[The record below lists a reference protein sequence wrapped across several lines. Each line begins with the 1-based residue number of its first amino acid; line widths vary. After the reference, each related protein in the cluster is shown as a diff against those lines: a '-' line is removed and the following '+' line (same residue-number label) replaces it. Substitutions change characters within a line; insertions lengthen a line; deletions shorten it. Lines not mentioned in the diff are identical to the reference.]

1 MCDICFVTHLFS
13 FYNETMKNKNLF
25 YQILISFVLVSV
37 LTNMACLFIRNSVI
51 QQEKLKAEYTVN
63 STINRVEIKLESY
76 IEKVGFLKKTIEAGI
91 DLDDAYFESVASRLY
106 GDDPAVKT
114 IELAPNGIIQNAYP
128 FKENQKAIGM
138 DMLAE
143 HERKEAATLAKDTRK
158 YTLEGPYDLKQGG
171 KGALLYDPIY
181 VNEEFWGFSILVIDW
196 DAFLD
201 EIHLSDLKKAS
212 YDFVIWKKD
221 RSTKEKIVIA
231 QSSKNIDSNTLLIK
245 CKLPNNKWNFE
256 IVPKQG
262 WINTYVIRSLVI
274 ASVLIDFLV
283 TAAIAQFEIRHRK
296 DLEYASQIE
305 WQAKKAQEASAAK
318 SRFLFSMS
326 HDIRTPMNAIMG
338 YTELME
344 KNIGNAEKEK
354 DYLSKIHSSS
364 KFLLDLINS
373 ILEMARIESGKET
386 LNIKACNIF
395 DVLDS
400 LNSVFEKLAHEK
412 GLEYQCTTKIQHPY
426 IYCDPIKLEEILLNI
441 IGNSIKYTDEGMV
454 LIQIEEGESGHFQC
468 MIQDTGIGMSEAY
481 LPHAFEDFSR
491 EKSGT
496 QTSVKG
502 TGLGLAIVKSLVELM
517 NGTIE
522 ISSQVN
528 QGTTTRIKFH
538 FEIAKESELEK
549 NQETNIIDLKGK
561 HILLAEDNDLN
572 AEIAMTL
579 LSDYGLIVDHVSDG
593 IACVKKVKENKYDLI
608 LMDIQMPNMDGYQ
621 ATQKIREFSDIPI
634 VAMTANAFEEDK
646 QKALS
651 IGMNGHIAKPIDMDK
666 VIKTL
671 SNVFVFKCPVC
682 GKYTFQSGPGS
693 YEICPVCG
701 WEDDKAQY
709 KDPNLKGGANKLSLK
724 EYKEQYEKNHE

>member
-1 MCDICFVTHLFS
+1 MIIFVTHLFS
-13 FYNETMKNKNLF
+13 FYNETMKNKNLI
-25 YQILISFVLVSV
+25 YQVLISFVLVSV

-76 IEKVGFLKKTIEAGI
+76 IEKVGFLKKTIEAGN

-114 IELAPNGIIQNAYP
+114 IELAPNGIIQNVYP

-138 DMLAE
+138 NMLAE

-181 VNEEFWGFSILVIDW
+181 VNEKFWGFSILVIDW

-212 YDFVIWKKD
+212 YDFVIWKTD
-221 RSTKEKIVIA
+221 RVTKKKIIIS

-262 WINTYVIRSLVI
+262 WINTYVMISLAV
-274 ASVLIDFLV
+274 ASILIDFLV

-344 KNIGNAEKEK
+344 KNVGNIEKEK

-400 LNSVFEKLAHEK
+400 LNSVFEKQAEQK
-412 GLEYQCTTKIQHPY
+412 GLTYQCNTKIEHPY
-426 IYCDPIKLEEILLNI
+426 VYCDQIKFEEILLNV
-441 IGNSIKYTDEGMV
+441 IGNSVKYTKNGNISIHV
-454 LIQIEEGESGHFQC
+454 EEVETGSFQC
-468 MIQDTGIGMSEAY
+468 IIQDTGIGMSEAY

-496 QTSVKG
+496 QTSIKG
-502 TGLGLAIVKSLVELM
+502 TGLGLSIVKSLVELM
-517 NGTIE
+517 HGTIE

-528 QGTTTRIKFH
+528 QGTTTRMKFH

-579 LSDYGLIVDHVSDG
+579 LFDYGFIVDHVSDG
-593 IACVKKVKENKYDLI
+593 IACVKQVKEKEYDVV

-693 YEICPVCG
+693 YEICPICG
-701 WEDDKAQY
+701 WENDKAQY
-709 KDPNLKGGANKLSLK
+709 KDPTLKGGANRLSLK
-724 EYKEQYEKNHE
+724 EYKKQYEKNHQ

>member
-1 MCDICFVTHLFS
+1 
-13 FYNETMKNKNLF
+13 MKNKILI

-114 IELAPNGIIQNAYP
+114 IELAPNGIIQNVYP

-138 DMLAE
+138 NMLAE

-181 VNEEFWGFSILVIDW
+181 VNEKFWGFSILVIDW

-212 YDFVIWKKD
+212 YDFVIWKTD
-221 RSTKEKIVIA
+221 RVTKKKIIIS

-262 WINTYVIRSLVI
+262 WINTYVMRSLVV
-274 ASVLIDFLV
+274 ASILIDFLV

-344 KNIGNAEKEK
+344 KNIGNAEK

-400 LNSVFEKLAHEK
+400 LNSVFEKQAEQK
-412 GLEYQCTTKIQHPY
+412 GLTYQCNTKIEHPY
-426 IYCDPIKLEEILLNI
+426 VYCDQIKFEEILLNV
-441 IGNSIKYTDEGMV
+441 IGNSVKYTKNGNISIHV
-454 LIQIEEGESGHFQC
+454 EEVETGSFQC
-468 MIQDTGIGMSEAY
+468 IIQDTGIGMSEAY

-496 QTSVKG
+496 QTSIKG
-502 TGLGLAIVKSLVELM
+502 TGLGLSIVKSLVELM
-517 NGTIE
+517 HGTIE

-528 QGTTTRIKFH
+528 QGTTTRMKFH

-579 LSDYGLIVDHVSDG
+579 LFDYGFIVDHVSDG
-593 IACVKKVKENKYDLI
+593 IACVKQVKEKEYDVV

-724 EYKEQYEKNHE
+724 EYKERYEKNH

>member
-1 MCDICFVTHLFS
+1 MIIFVTHLFS
-13 FYNETMKNKNLF
+13 FYNETMKNK
-25 YQILISFVLVSV
+25 YVVYRILISFVLVSV

-114 IELAPNGIIQNAYP
+114 IELAPKGIIQNAYP

-138 DMLAE
+138 NMLAE

-212 YDFVIWKKD
+212 YDFVIWKTD
-221 RSTKEKIVIA
+221 RVTKKKIIIS
-231 QSSKNIDSNTLLIK
+231 QSSKNIDPNTLLIK

-262 WINTYVIRSLVI
+262 WINTYVMISLAV
-274 ASVLIDFLV
+274 ASILIDFLV

-354 DYLSKIHSSS
+354 DYLAKIHSSS

-426 IYCDPIKLEEILLNI
+426 VYCDQIKFEEILLNV
-441 IGNSIKYTDEGMV
+441 IGNSVKYTKNGNISIHV
-454 LIQIEEGESGHFQC
+454 EEVETGSFQYI
-468 MIQDTGIGMSEAY
+468 IQDTGIGMSETY

-496 QTSVKG
+496 QTSIKG
-502 TGLGLAIVKSLVELM
+502 TGLGLSIVKSLVELM
-517 NGTIE
+517 HGTIE

-528 QGTTTRIKFH
+528 QGTTTRMKFH
-538 FEIAKESELEK
+538 FEVASENELEN

-579 LSDYGLIVDHVSDG
+579 LSDYGMIVDHVSDG
-593 IACVKKVKENKYDLI
+593 FACVKKVKENKYDLI

-666 VIKTL
+666 VISTL
-671 SNVFVFKCPVC
+671 SKVLTFKCPVC
-682 GKYTFQSGPGS
+682 GQYTFKSGPGS

-724 EYKEQYEKNHE
+724 EYKERYEKNHE

>member
-1 MCDICFVTHLFS
+1 MV
-13 FYNETMKNKNLF
+13 YNEIMENKYLI
-25 YQILISFVLVSV
+25 YRILIVFVVV
-37 LTNMACLFIRNSVI
+37 TFVTNMAFVALQKNVVS
-51 QQEKLKAEYTVN
+51 QEKLKAQYTVN
-63 STINRVEIKLESY
+63 STISRVEIKLESY

-114 IELAPNGIIQNAYP
+114 IELAPNGIIQNVYP

-138 DMLAE
+138 DMLTE

-158 YTLEGPYDLKQGG
+158 YTLEGSYDLKQGG

-196 DAFLD
+196 DAFLT
-201 EIHLSDLKKAS
+201 EIHLDELEKAS

-221 RSTKEKIVIA
+221 RVTKEKIIISK
-231 QSSKNIDSNTLLIK
+231 SSENIGSNTLLVK
-245 CKLPNNKWNFE
+245 CALPNNNWNFE
-256 IVPKQG
+256 IIPKNG
-262 WINTYVIRSLVI
+262 WINKYEMMSLVV
-274 ASVLIDFLV
+274 ASIMIDFLV
-283 TAAIAQFEIRHRK
+283 TAAIAQLEIRHKK

-305 WQAKKAQEASAAK
+305 KQAQEAKEANEAK

-344 KNIGNAEKEK
+344 KNIGNVEKEK

-364 KFLLDLINS
+364 TFLLDLINS

-386 LNIKACNIF
+386 LNINVCNIY
-395 DVLDS
+395 DIIES
-400 LNSVFEKLAHEK
+400 LNSVFEKIAHEK
-412 GLEYQCTTKIQHPY
+412 GLEYQCTTNIQHPY
-426 IYCDPIKLEEILLNI
+426 IYCDSIKLEEILLNI
-441 IGNSIKYTDEGMV
+441 VGNSVKYTKKGMV
-454 LIQIEEGESGHFQC
+454 LIHAEEGESGQFQC
-468 MIQDTGIGMSEAY
+468 IIQDTGIGMSEEY

-491 EKSGT
+491 EKSGA
-496 QTSVKG
+496 QTKVKG

-528 QGTTTRIKFH
+528 QGTTTRIKFQ
-538 FEIAKESELEK
+538 FEIASENELEN
-549 NQETNIIDLKGK
+549 NQETNIIDFKGK
-561 HILLAEDNDLN
+561 HILLTEDNDLN

-593 IACVKKVKENKYDLI
+593 FACVKKVKENKYDLI

-666 VIKTL
+666 VISTL
-671 SNVFVFKCPVC
+671 SRVLTFKCPVC

-709 KDPNLKGGANKLSLK
+709 KDPTLKGGANKLSLK
-724 EYKEQYEKNHE
+724 EYKERYEKNHQ

>member
-1 MCDICFVTHLFS
+1 MIIFVTHLFS
-13 FYNETMKNKNLF
+13 FYNETMKNKNLI
-25 YQILISFVLVSV
+25 YQVLISFVLVSV

-114 IELAPNGIIQNAYP
+114 IELAPNGIIQNVYP

-138 DMLAE
+138 NMLAE

-181 VNEEFWGFSILVIDW
+181 VNEKFWGFSILVIDW

-212 YDFVIWKKD
+212 YDFVIWKTD
-221 RSTKEKIVIA
+221 RVTKKKIIIS

-262 WINTYVIRSLVI
+262 WINTYVMISLAV
-274 ASVLIDFLV
+274 ASILIDFLV

-344 KNIGNAEKEK
+344 KNVGNIEKEK

-400 LNSVFEKLAHEK
+400 LNSVFEKQAEQK
-412 GLEYQCTTKIQHPY
+412 GLTYQCNTKIEHPY
-426 IYCDPIKLEEILLNI
+426 VYCDQIKFEEILLNV
-441 IGNSIKYTDEGMV
+441 IGNSVKYTKNGNISIHV
-454 LIQIEEGESGHFQC
+454 EEVETGSFQC
-468 MIQDTGIGMSEAY
+468 IIQDTGIGMSEAY

-496 QTSVKG
+496 QTSIKG
-502 TGLGLAIVKSLVELM
+502 TGLGLSIVKSLVELM
-517 NGTIE
+517 HGTIE

-528 QGTTTRIKFH
+528 QGTTTRMKFH

-549 NQETNIIDLKGK
+549 NQETN
-561 HILLAEDNDLN
+561 
-572 AEIAMTL
+572 
-579 LSDYGLIVDHVSDG
+579 Y
-593 IACVKKVKENKYDLI
+593 YR
-608 LMDIQMPNMDGYQ
+608 P
-621 ATQKIREFSDIPI
+621 
-634 VAMTANAFEEDK
+634 
-646 QKALS
+646 
-651 IGMNGHIAKPIDMDK
+651 
-666 VIKTL
+666 
-671 SNVFVFKCPVC
+671 
-682 GKYTFQSGPGS
+682 
-693 YEICPVCG
+693 
-701 WEDDKAQY
+701 
-709 KDPNLKGGANKLSLK
+709 
-724 EYKEQYEKNHE
+724 

>member
-1 MCDICFVTHLFS
+1 MIIFVTHLFS
-13 FYNETMKNKNLF
+13 FYNETMKNKNLI
-25 YQILISFVLVSV
+25 YQVLISFVLVSV

-114 IELAPNGIIQNAYP
+114 IELAPNGIIQNVYP

-138 DMLAE
+138 NMLAE

-181 VNEEFWGFSILVIDW
+181 VNEKFWGFSILVIDW

-212 YDFVIWKKD
+212 YDFVIWKTD
-221 RSTKEKIVIA
+221 RVTKKKIIIS

-262 WINTYVIRSLVI
+262 WINTYVMISLAV
-274 ASVLIDFLV
+274 ASILIDFLV

-344 KNIGNAEKEK
+344 KNVGNIEKEK

-400 LNSVFEKLAHEK
+400 LNSVFEKQAEQK
-412 GLEYQCTTKIQHPY
+412 GLTYQCNTKIEHPY
-426 IYCDPIKLEEILLNI
+426 VYCDQIKFEEILLNV
-441 IGNSIKYTDEGMV
+441 IGNSVKYTKNGNISIHV
-454 LIQIEEGESGHFQC
+454 EEVETGSFQC
-468 MIQDTGIGMSEAY
+468 IIQDTGIGMSEAY

-496 QTSVKG
+496 QTSIKG
-502 TGLGLAIVKSLVELM
+502 TGLGLSIVKSLVELM
-517 NGTIE
+517 HGTIE

-528 QGTTTRIKFH
+528 QGTTTRMKFH

-579 LSDYGLIVDHVSDG
+579 LFDYGFIVDHVSDG
-593 IACVKKVKENKYDLI
+593 IACVKQVKEKEYDVV

-646 QKALS
+646 KKALS

-693 YEICPVCG
+693 YEICPICG
-701 WEDDKAQY
+701 WENDKAQY
-709 KDPNLKGGANKLSLK
+709 KDPTLKGGANRLSLK
-724 EYKEQYEKNHE
+724 EYKKQYEKNHQ

>member
-1 MCDICFVTHLFS
+1 MIIFVTHRFS
-13 FYNETMKNKNLF
+13 FYNETMKNK
-25 YQILISFVLVSV
+25 YVVYRILISFVLVSV
-37 LTNMACLFIRNSVI
+37 LTNMECLFIRNSVI

-114 IELAPNGIIQNAYP
+114 IELAPKGIIQNAYP

-212 YDFVIWKKD
+212 YDFVIWKTD
-221 RSTKEKIVIA
+221 RVTKKKIIIS
-231 QSSKNIDSNTLLIK
+231 QSSKNIDPNTLLIK

-344 KNIGNAEKEK
+344 KNIGNSEKEK

-400 LNSVFEKLAHEK
+400 LNSVFEKLAYEK

-426 IYCDPIKLEEILLNI
+426 IYCDPIKFEEILLNI
-441 IGNSIKYTDEGMV
+441 VGNSVKYTKNGNISIHV
-454 LIQIEEGESGHFQC
+454 EEIESGQFQC
-468 MIQDTGIGMSEAY
+468 MIQDTGIGMSKAY

-579 LSDYGLIVDHVSDG
+579 LSDYGMIVDHVSDG
-593 IACVKKVKENKYDLI
+593 VACVKKVKENKYDLI

-621 ATQKIREFSDIPI
+621 ATQIIREFSDIPI

-646 QKALS
+646 QKVLS

-666 VIKTL
+666 VISTL
-671 SNVFVFKCPVC
+671 SKVLTFKCPVC

-709 KDPNLKGGANKLSLK
+709 KDPTLKGGANKLSLK
-724 EYKEQYEKNHE
+724 EYKEQHEKNHQ

>member
-1 MCDICFVTHLFS
+1 
-13 FYNETMKNKNLF
+13 MKNKILI

-114 IELAPNGIIQNAYP
+114 IDLAPNGIIQNVYP

-138 DMLAE
+138 NMLAE

-181 VNEEFWGFSILVIDW
+181 VNEKFWGFSILVIDW

-212 YDFVIWKKD
+212 YDFVIWKTD
-221 RSTKEKIVIA
+221 RVTKKKIIIS

-262 WINTYVIRSLVI
+262 WINTYVMISLAV
-274 ASVLIDFLV
+274 ASILIDFLV

-344 KNIGNAEKEK
+344 KNVGNIEKEK

-400 LNSVFEKLAHEK
+400 LNSVFEKQAEQK
-412 GLEYQCTTKIQHPY
+412 GLTYQCNTKIEHPY
-426 IYCDPIKLEEILLNI
+426 VYCDQIKFEEILLNV
-441 IGNSIKYTDEGMV
+441 IGNSVKYTKNGNISIHV
-454 LIQIEEGESGHFQC
+454 EEVETGSFQC
-468 MIQDTGIGMSEAY
+468 IIQDTGIGMSEAY
-481 LPHAFEDFSR
+481 LPHAFENFSR

-496 QTSVKG
+496 QTSIKG
-502 TGLGLAIVKSLVELM
+502 TGLGLSIVKSLVELM
-517 NGTIE
+517 HGTIE

-528 QGTTTRIKFH
+528 QGTTTRMKFH

-579 LSDYGLIVDHVSDG
+579 LFDYGFIVDHVSDG
-593 IACVKKVKENKYDLI
+593 IACVKQVKEKEYDVV

-693 YEICPVCG
+693 YEICPICG
-701 WEDDKAQY
+701 WENDKAQY
-709 KDPNLKGGANKLSLK
+709 KDPTLKGGANRLSLK
-724 EYKEQYEKNHE
+724 EYKKQYEKNHQ

>member
-1 MCDICFVTHLFS
+1 MV
-13 FYNETMKNKNLF
+13 YNRSMKNKNIV
-25 YQILISFVLVSV
+25 YRILILFVLVSLV
-37 LTNMACLFIRNSVI
+37 TNVACLFIRNSVI
-51 QQEKLKAEYTVN
+51 TQEKLKAEYTAK
-63 STINRVEIKLESY
+63 STIDRVETKLETY
-76 IEKVGFLKKTIEAGI
+76 IEKVQFLKKTIESGI
-91 DLDDAYFESVASRLY
+91 ELDDAYFQSIASRLY

-114 IELAPNGIIQNAYP
+114 IELAPNGVIQNVYP
-128 FKENQKAIGM
+128 LKENENVIGM
-138 DMLAE
+138 NMLT
-143 HERKEAATLAKDTRK
+143 ERGRKQAATVAKDTKK

-181 VNEEFWGFSILVIDW
+181 VNDEFWGFSILVIDW
-196 DAFLD
+196 DVFLD
-201 EIHLSDLKKAS
+201 EIHLKDLEKAS
-212 YDFVIWKKD
+212 YDFIIWKTDRITKD
-221 RSTKEKIVIA
+221 KIIISKSTNE
-231 QSSKNIDSNTLLIK
+231 IDSNTLLIQ
-245 CKLPNNKWNFE
+245 CKLPNNEWNFE

-262 WINTYVIRSLVI
+262 WINKYLMINLVV
-274 ASVLIDFLV
+274 ASILIDFLV

-344 KNIGNAEKEK
+344 KNVGNIEKEK

-400 LNSVFEKLAHEK
+400 LNSVFEKQAEQK
-412 GLEYQCTTKIQHPY
+412 GLTYQCTTKIEHPY
-426 IYCDPIKLEEILLNI
+426 VYCDQIKFEEILLNVV
-441 IGNSIKYTDEGMV
+441 GNSVKYTKNGNISIHV
-454 LIQIEEGESGHFQC
+454 EEVESGQFQC
-468 MIQDTGIGMSEAY
+468 MIQDTGIGMSKAY

-502 TGLGLAIVKSLVELM
+502 TGLGLSIVKSLVELM
-517 NGTIE
+517 HGTIE

-528 QGTTTRIKFH
+528 QGTTTRMQFH
-538 FEIAKESELEK
+538 FEIASENELENK
-549 NQETNIIDLKGK
+549 QETNIIDLKGK
-561 HILLAEDNDLN
+561 YVLLAEDNDLN

-579 LSDYGLIVDHVSDG
+579 LSDYGFIVDCVSDG
-593 IACVKKVKENKYDLI
+593 VACVKKVKENKYDLI
-608 LMDIQMPNMDGYQ
+608 FMDIQMPNMDGYQ

-724 EYKEQYEKNHE
+724 EYKERYEKNHE

>member
-1 MCDICFVTHLFS
+1 
-13 FYNETMKNKNLF
+13 MKNKYLVCR
-25 YQILISFVLVSV
+25 ILIGFVLISV
-37 LTNMACLFIRNSVI
+37 ITNVVCLFIRNSVI

-305 WQAKKAQEASAAK
+305 WQSKKAQEASAAK

-395 DVLDS
+395 DIIES
-400 LNSVFEKLAHEK
+400 MNSVFEKLAHEK

-441 IGNSIKYTDEGMV
+441 VGNSIKYTDEGMV

-528 QGTTTRIKFH
+528 QGTTTRMKFH

-579 LSDYGLIVDHVSDG
+579 LFDYGLIVDHVSDG
-593 IACVKKVKENKYDLI
+593 IACVKQVKEKEYDVV

-666 VIKTL
+666 VISTL
-671 SNVFVFKCPVC
+671 SRVLTFKCPAC

-701 WEDDKAQY
+701 WENDKVQY
-709 KDPNLKGGANKLSLK
+709 KDPNLKGGANRLSLK
-724 EYKEQYEKNHE
+724 EYKKQYEKNHE

>member
-1 MCDICFVTHLFS
+1 MIIFVTHLFS

-91 DLDDAYFESVASRLY
+91 DVDDAYFESMASRLY

-114 IELAPNGIIQNAYP
+114 IELAPNGIIQNVYP

-138 DMLAE
+138 NMLAE
-143 HERKEAATLAKDTRK
+143 YERKEAATLAKDTRK

-181 VNEEFWGFSILVIDW
+181 VNEKFWGFSILVIDW

-212 YDFVIWKKD
+212 YDFVIWKTD
-221 RSTKEKIVIA
+221 RVTKKKIIIS

-262 WINTYVIRSLVI
+262 WINTYVMISLAV
-274 ASVLIDFLV
+274 ASILIDFLV

-400 LNSVFEKLAHEK
+400 LNSVFEKQAEQK
-412 GLEYQCTTKIQHPY
+412 GLTYQCNTKIEHPY
-426 IYCDPIKLEEILLNI
+426 VYCDQIKFEEILLNV
-441 IGNSIKYTDEGMV
+441 IGNSVKYTKNGNISIHV
-454 LIQIEEGESGHFQC
+454 EEVETGSFQC
-468 MIQDTGIGMSEAY
+468 IIQDTGIGMSEAY

-496 QTSVKG
+496 QTSIKG
-502 TGLGLAIVKSLVELM
+502 TGLGLSIVKSLVELM
-517 NGTIE
+517 HGTIE

-528 QGTTTRIKFH
+528 QGTTTRMKFH

-579 LSDYGLIVDHVSDG
+579 LFDYGFIVDHVSDG
-593 IACVKKVKENKYDLI
+593 IACVKQVKEKEYDVV

-693 YEICPVCG
+693 YEICPICG
-701 WEDDKAQY
+701 WENDKAQY
-709 KDPNLKGGANKLSLK
+709 KDPNLKGGANRLSLK
-724 EYKEQYEKNHE
+724 EYKKQYEKNHE

>member
-1 MCDICFVTHLFS
+1 MV
-13 FYNETMKNKNLF
+13 YNEIMENKYLI
-25 YQILISFVLVSV
+25 YRILIVFVVV
-37 LTNMACLFIRNSVI
+37 TFVTNMAFVALQKNVVS
-51 QQEKLKAEYTVN
+51 QEKLKAQYTVN
-63 STINRVEIKLESY
+63 STISRVEIKLESY

-114 IELAPNGIIQNAYP
+114 IELAPNGIIQNVYP

-138 DMLAE
+138 NMLAE
-143 HERKEAATLAKDTRK
+143 YERKEAATLAKDTRK

-181 VNEEFWGFSILVIDW
+181 VNEKFWGFSILVIDW

-212 YDFVIWKKD
+212 YDFVIWKTD
-221 RSTKEKIVIA
+221 RVTKKKIIIS

-262 WINTYVIRSLVI
+262 WINTYVMISLAV

-400 LNSVFEKLAHEK
+400 LNSVFEKQAEQK
-412 GLEYQCTTKIQHPY
+412 GLTYQCTTKIEHPY
-426 IYCDPIKLEEILLNI
+426 VYCDQIKFEEILLNVV
-441 IGNSIKYTDEGMV
+441 GNSVKYTKNGNISIHV
-454 LIQIEEGESGHFQC
+454 EEVESGQFQC

-517 NGTIE
+517 HGTIE

-593 IACVKKVKENKYDLI
+593 IACVKQVKEKEYDVV

-634 VAMTANAFEEDK
+634 VAMTANAFEENK

-682 GKYTFQSGPGS
+682 GKYTFQTGPGS

-724 EYKEQYEKNHE
+724 EYKERYEKNH

>member
-1 MCDICFVTHLFS
+1 MV
-13 FYNETMKNKNLF
+13 YNEIMENKYLI
-25 YQILISFVLVSV
+25 YRILIVFVVV
-37 LTNMACLFIRNSVI
+37 TFVTNMAFVALQKNVVS
-51 QQEKLKAEYTVN
+51 QEKLKAQYTVN
-63 STINRVEIKLESY
+63 STISRVEIKLESY

-114 IELAPNGIIQNAYP
+114 IELAPNGIIQNVYP

-138 DMLAE
+138 DMLTE

-201 EIHLSDLKKAS
+201 EIHLSNLKKAS

-454 LIQIEEGESGHFQC
+454 LIQIEEGESGQFQC

-528 QGTTTRIKFH
+528 QGTTTRMKFH

-579 LSDYGLIVDHVSDG
+579 LSDYGLIVDHVNDG

-608 LMDIQMPNMDGYQ
+608 LMDIQMPSMDGYQ
-621 ATQKIREFSDIPI
+621 ATQKIRELSDIPI

-651 IGMNGHIAKPIDMDK
+651 IGMNGDIAKPIDMDK
-666 VIKTL
+666 VISTL
-671 SNVFVFKCPVC
+671 SRVLTFKCPVC

>member
-1 MCDICFVTHLFS
+1 MIIFVTHLFS
-13 FYNETMKNKNLF
+13 FYNETMKNKNLI

-454 LIQIEEGESGHFQC
+454 LIQIEEGESGQFQC

-528 QGTTTRIKFH
+528 QGTTTRMKFH

-593 IACVKKVKENKYDLI
+593 IACVKQVKEKEYDVV

-666 VIKTL
+666 VISTL
-671 SNVFVFKCPVC
+671 SKVLTFKCPVC

-724 EYKEQYEKNHE
+724 EYKERYEKNHQ

>member
-1 MCDICFVTHLFS
+1 MIIFVTHLFS
-13 FYNETMKNKNLF
+13 FYNETMKNKNLI

-114 IELAPNGIIQNAYP
+114 IELAPNGIIQNVYP
-128 FKENQKAIGM
+128 FIINQKAIGM
-138 DMLAE
+138 NMLAE
-143 HERKEAATLAKDTRK
+143 YERKEAATLAKDTRK

-181 VNEEFWGFSILVIDW
+181 VNEKFWGFSILVIDW

-212 YDFVIWKKD
+212 YDFVIWKTD
-221 RSTKEKIVIA
+221 RVTKKKIIIS

-262 WINTYVIRSLVI
+262 WINTYVMISLVV
-274 ASVLIDFLV
+274 ASILIDFLV

-344 KNIGNAEKEK
+344 KNVGNIEKEK

-400 LNSVFEKLAHEK
+400 LNSVFEKQAEQK
-412 GLEYQCTTKIQHPY
+412 GLTYQCNRKIEHPY
-426 IYCDPIKLEEILLNI
+426 VYCDQIKFEEILLNVV
-441 IGNSIKYTDEGMV
+441 GNSVKYTKNGNISIHV
-454 LIQIEEGESGHFQC
+454 EEVESGHFQC
-468 MIQDTGIGMSEAY
+468 IIQVTGIGMSGAY

-502 TGLGLAIVKSLVELM
+502 TGLGLSIVKSLVELM
-517 NGTIE
+517 HGTIE

-528 QGTTTRIKFH
+528 QGTTTRMKFH

-579 LSDYGLIVDHVSDG
+579 LFDYGLIVDHVSDG
-593 IACVKKVKENKYDLI
+593 IACVKQVKEK
-608 LMDIQMPNMDGYQ
+608 
-621 ATQKIREFSDIPI
+621 
-634 VAMTANAFEEDK
+634 
-646 QKALS
+646 
-651 IGMNGHIAKPIDMDK
+651 
-666 VIKTL
+666 
-671 SNVFVFKCPVC
+671 
-682 GKYTFQSGPGS
+682 
-693 YEICPVCG
+693 
-701 WEDDKAQY
+701 
-709 KDPNLKGGANKLSLK
+709 
-724 EYKEQYEKNHE
+724 

>member
-1 MCDICFVTHLFS
+1 MIIFVTHLFS
-13 FYNETMKNKNLF
+13 FYNETMKNKNLI
-25 YQILISFVLVSV
+25 YQVLISFVLVSV

-114 IELAPNGIIQNAYP
+114 IELAPNGIIQNVYP

-138 DMLAE
+138 NMLAE

-181 VNEEFWGFSILVIDW
+181 VNEKFWGFSILVIDW

-212 YDFVIWKKD
+212 YDFVIWKTD
-221 RSTKEKIVIA
+221 RVTKKKIIIS

-262 WINTYVIRSLVI
+262 WINTYVMISLAV
-274 ASVLIDFLV
+274 ASILIDFLV

-344 KNIGNAEKEK
+344 KNVGNIEKEK

-400 LNSVFEKLAHEK
+400 LNSVFEKQAEQK
-412 GLEYQCTTKIQHPY
+412 GLTYQCNTKIEHPY
-426 IYCDPIKLEEILLNI
+426 VYCDQIKFEEILLNV
-441 IGNSIKYTDEGMV
+441 IGNSVKYTKNGNISIHV
-454 LIQIEEGESGHFQC
+454 EEVETGSFQC
-468 MIQDTGIGMSEAY
+468 VIQDTGIGMSEAY

-496 QTSVKG
+496 QTSIKG
-502 TGLGLAIVKSLVELM
+502 TGLGLSIVKSLVELM
-517 NGTIE
+517 HGTIE

-528 QGTTTRIKFH
+528 QGTTTRMKFH

-579 LSDYGLIVDHVSDG
+579 LFDYGFIVDHVSDG
-593 IACVKKVKENKYDLI
+593 IACVKQVKEKEYDVV

-693 YEICPVCG
+693 YEICPICG
-701 WEDDKAQY
+701 WENDKAQY
-709 KDPNLKGGANKLSLK
+709 KDPTLKGGANRLSLK
-724 EYKEQYEKNHE
+724 EYKKQYEKNHQ

>member
-1 MCDICFVTHLFS
+1 
-13 FYNETMKNKNLF
+13 MKNKILI

-114 IELAPNGIIQNAYP
+114 IELAPNGIIQNVYP

-138 DMLAE
+138 NTLAE

-181 VNEEFWGFSILVIDW
+181 VNEKFWGFSILVIDW

-212 YDFVIWKKD
+212 YDFVIWKTD
-221 RSTKEKIVIA
+221 RVTKKKIIIS

-262 WINTYVIRSLVI
+262 WINTYVMISLAV
-274 ASVLIDFLV
+274 ASILIDFLV

-344 KNIGNAEKEK
+344 KNVGNIEKEK

-400 LNSVFEKLAHEK
+400 LNSVFEKQAEQK
-412 GLEYQCTTKIQHPY
+412 GLTYQCTTKIEHPY
-426 IYCDPIKLEEILLNI
+426 VYCDQIKFEEILLNVV
-441 IGNSIKYTDEGMV
+441 GNSVKYTKNGNISIHV
-454 LIQIEEGESGHFQC
+454 EEVESGHFQC
-468 MIQDTGIGMSEAY
+468 IIQDTGIGMSEAY

-496 QTSVKG
+496 QTSIKG
-502 TGLGLAIVKSLVELM
+502 TGLGLSIVKSLVELM
-517 NGTIE
+517 HGTIE

-528 QGTTTRIKFH
+528 QGTTTRMKFH

-549 NQETNIIDLKGK
+549 KSRN
-561 HILLAEDNDLN
+561 
-572 AEIAMTL
+572 
-579 LSDYGLIVDHVSDG
+579 
-593 IACVKKVKENKYDLI
+593 
-608 LMDIQMPNMDGYQ
+608 
-621 ATQKIREFSDIPI
+621 
-634 VAMTANAFEEDK
+634 
-646 QKALS
+646 
-651 IGMNGHIAKPIDMDK
+651 
-666 VIKTL
+666 
-671 SNVFVFKCPVC
+671 
-682 GKYTFQSGPGS
+682 
-693 YEICPVCG
+693 
-701 WEDDKAQY
+701 
-709 KDPNLKGGANKLSLK
+709 
-724 EYKEQYEKNHE
+724 EYYRP

>member
-1 MCDICFVTHLFS
+1 MIIFVTHLFS

-63 STINRVEIKLESY
+63 STINCVEIKLESY

-91 DLDDAYFESVASRLY
+91 DVDDAYFESMASRLY

-114 IELAPNGIIQNAYP
+114 IELAPNGIIQNVYP

-138 DMLAE
+138 NMLAE
-143 HERKEAATLAKDTRK
+143 YERKEAATLAKDTRK

-181 VNEEFWGFSILVIDW
+181 VNEKFWGFSILVIDW

-212 YDFVIWKKD
+212 YDFVIWKTD
-221 RSTKEKIVIA
+221 RVTKKKIIIS

-262 WINTYVIRSLVI
+262 WINTYVMISLAV
-274 ASVLIDFLV
+274 ASILIDFLV

-344 KNIGNAEKEK
+344 KNVGNIEKEK

-400 LNSVFEKLAHEK
+400 LNSVFEKQAEQK
-412 GLEYQCTTKIQHPY
+412 GLTYQCNTKIEHPY
-426 IYCDPIKLEEILLNI
+426 VYCDQIKFEEILLNV
-441 IGNSIKYTDEGMV
+441 IGNSVKYTKNGNISIHV
-454 LIQIEEGESGHFQC
+454 EEVETGSFQC
-468 MIQDTGIGMSEAY
+468 IIQDTGIGMSEAY

-496 QTSVKG
+496 QTSIKG
-502 TGLGLAIVKSLVELM
+502 TGLGLSIVKSLVELM
-517 NGTIE
+517 HGTIE

-528 QGTTTRIKFH
+528 QGTTTRMKFH

-579 LSDYGLIVDHVSDG
+579 LFDYGFIVDHVSDG
-593 IACVKKVKENKYDLI
+593 IACVKQVKEKEYDVV

-701 WEDDKAQY
+701 WENDKAQY
-709 KDPNLKGGANKLSLK
+709 KDPNLKGGANRLSLK
-724 EYKEQYEKNHE
+724 EYKKQYEKNHE

>member
-1 MCDICFVTHLFS
+1 MIIFVTHLFS
-13 FYNETMKNKNLF
+13 FYNETMKNKNLI

-395 DVLDS
+395 DIIES
-400 LNSVFEKLAHEK
+400 MNSVFEKLAHEK

-454 LIQIEEGESGHFQC
+454 LIQIEEGESGQFQC

-481 LPHAFEDFSR
+481 LPHVFEDFSR

-517 NGTIE
+517 HGTIE

-593 IACVKKVKENKYDLI
+593 IACVKQVKEKEYDVV

-666 VIKTL
+666 VISTL
-671 SNVFVFKCPVC
+671 SRVLTFKCPVC

-724 EYKEQYEKNHE
+724 EYKKQYEKNHE

>member
-1 MCDICFVTHLFS
+1 
-13 FYNETMKNKNLF
+13 MKNKNLI

-91 DLDDAYFESVASRLY
+91 DLDDAYFESIASRLY

-114 IELAPNGIIQNAYP
+114 IELAPNGIIQNVYP

-344 KNIGNAEKEK
+344 KNAGNIEKEK

-441 IGNSIKYTDEGMV
+441 VGNSIKYTDEGMV
-454 LIQIEEGESGHFQC
+454 LIQIEEGESGQFQC

-502 TGLGLAIVKSLVELM
+502 TGLGLSIVKSLVELM
-517 NGTIE
+517 HGTIE

-528 QGTTTRIKFH
+528 QGTTTRMKFH

-666 VIKTL
+666 VISTL
-671 SNVFVFKCPVC
+671 SRVLTFKCPVC

>member
-1 MCDICFVTHLFS
+1 MIIFVTHLFS
-13 FYNETMKNKNLF
+13 FYNETMKNKNLI

-395 DVLDS
+395 DIIES
-400 LNSVFEKLAHEK
+400 MNSVFEKLAHEK

-454 LIQIEEGESGHFQC
+454 LIQIEEGESGQFQC

-502 TGLGLAIVKSLVELM
+502 TGLGLSIVKSLVELM
-517 NGTIE
+517 HGTIE

-528 QGTTTRIKFH
+528 QGTTTRMKFH

-666 VIKTL
+666 VISTL
-671 SNVFVFKCPVC
+671 SRVLTFKCPVC

-709 KDPNLKGGANKLSLK
+709 KDPNLKGGANRLSLK
-724 EYKEQYEKNHE
+724 EYKERYEKNHQ

>member
-1 MCDICFVTHLFS
+1 MIIFVTHLFS
-13 FYNETMKNKNLF
+13 FYNETMKNKNLI

-395 DVLDS
+395 DIIESMD
-400 LNSVFEKLAHEK
+400 SVFEKLAHEK

-454 LIQIEEGESGHFQC
+454 LIQIEEGESGQFQC

-528 QGTTTRIKFH
+528 QGTTTRMKFH

-593 IACVKKVKENKYDLI
+593 IACVKQVKEKEYDAV
-608 LMDIQMPNMDGYQ
+608 LMDVQMPNMDGYQ

-666 VIKTL
+666 VISTL
-671 SNVFVFKCPVC
+671 SRVLTFKCPVC

-709 KDPNLKGGANKLSLK
+709 KDPNLKGGANRLSLK
-724 EYKEQYEKNHE
+724 EYKERYEKNHQ

>member
-91 DLDDAYFESVASRLY
+91 DLDDAYFESVVSRLY

-395 DVLDS
+395 DIIES
-400 LNSVFEKLAHEK
+400 MNSVFEKLAHEK

-454 LIQIEEGESGHFQC
+454 LIQIEEGESGQFQC

-528 QGTTTRIKFH
+528 QGTTTRMKFH

-579 LSDYGLIVDHVSDG
+579 LFDYGLIVDHVNDG

-666 VIKTL
+666 VISTL
-671 SNVFVFKCPVC
+671 SRVLTFKCPAC

-724 EYKEQYEKNHE
+724 EYKERYEKNY

>member
-1 MCDICFVTHLFS
+1 MIIFVTHLFS
-13 FYNETMKNKNLF
+13 FYNETMKNKNLI

-91 DLDDAYFESVASRLY
+91 NLDDAYFESVASRLY

-114 IELAPNGIIQNAYP
+114 IELAPKGIIQNVYP

-212 YDFVIWKKD
+212 YDFVIWKTD
-221 RSTKEKIVIA
+221 RVTKKKIIIS
-231 QSSKNIDSNTLLIK
+231 QSSKNIDPNTLLIK
-245 CKLPNNKWNFE
+245 FKLPNNKWNFE

-344 KNIGNAEKEK
+344 KNVGNIEKEK

-441 IGNSIKYTDEGMV
+441 VGNSVKYTKNGNISIHV
-454 LIQIEEGESGHFQC
+454 EEVESGQFQC

-579 LSDYGLIVDHVSDG
+579 LSDYGMIVDHVSDG
-593 IACVKKVKENKYDLI
+593 FACVKKVKDNKYDLI

-666 VIKTL
+666 VILTL
-671 SNVFVFKCPVC
+671 SRVLTFKCPVC
-682 GKYTFQSGPGS
+682 GQYTFKSGPGS
-693 YEICPVCG
+693 YEICPICG
-701 WEDDKAQY
+701 WENDKAQY
-709 KDPNLKGGANKLSLK
+709 KDPTLKGGANRLSLK
-724 EYKEQYEKNHE
+724 EYKEQYEKNHQ

>member
-1 MCDICFVTHLFS
+1 MIIFVTPLFS
-13 FYNETMKNKNLF
+13 FYNETMKNKNLI

-344 KNIGNAEKEK
+344 KNVGNIEKEK

-454 LIQIEEGESGHFQC
+454 LIQIEEGESGQFQC

-502 TGLGLAIVKSLVELM
+502 TGLGLSIVKSLVELM

-528 QGTTTRIKFH
+528 QGTTTRMKFH

-593 IACVKKVKENKYDLI
+593 IACVKQVKEKEYDAV
-608 LMDIQMPNMDGYQ
+608 LMDVQMPNMDGYQ

-666 VIKTL
+666 VISTL
-671 SNVFVFKCPVC
+671 SRVLTFKCPVC

-709 KDPNLKGGANKLSLK
+709 KDPNLKGGANRLSLK
-724 EYKEQYEKNHE
+724 EYKERYEKNHQ

>member
-1 MCDICFVTHLFS
+1 
-13 FYNETMKNKNLF
+13 MKNK
-25 YQILISFVLVSV
+25 YIVYRILISFVLISV
-37 LTNMACLFIRNSVI
+37 ITNMACLLVRNSVI
-51 QQEKLKAEYTVN
+51 QQEKIKAEYTVN
-63 STINRVEIKLESY
+63 STIDCVEIKLESY
-76 IEKVGFLKKTIEAGI
+76 IGKVKYLKKTIESGI
-91 DLDDAYFESVASRLY
+91 ELNDARFQSIASRLY
-106 GDDPAVKT
+106 GDDPAIKA
-114 IELAPNGIIQNAYP
+114 IELAPNGIIQNVYP
-128 FKENQKAIGM
+128 LKENEKVVGM
-138 DMLAE
+138 NMLKE
-143 HERKEAATLAKDTRK
+143 RDRKEAATLAKETK
-158 YTLEGPYDLKQGG
+158 TYTLEGPYDLKQGG

-221 RSTKEKIVIA
+221 RSTKKKIIIS

-245 CKLPNNKWNFE
+245 CKLPNNNWNFE
-256 IVPKQG
+256 IVPKHG
-262 WINTYVIRSLVI
+262 WINKYEMLSLVV
-274 ASVLIDFLV
+274 ASIMIDFLV
-283 TAAIAQFEIRHRK
+283 TAAIAQSEIRHRK

-305 WQAKKAQEASAAK
+305 MQAKKAQEASAAK

-338 YTELME
+338 YTELMK
-344 KNIGNAEKEK
+344 KNVGNIEKEK
-354 DYLSKIHSSS
+354 DYLSKIRSSS
-364 KFLLDLINS
+364 TFLLDLINS

-386 LNIKACNIF
+386 LNIKACNIY
-395 DVLDS
+395 DIMDS
-400 LNSVFEKLAHEK
+400 LNSVFEKQAEQK
-412 GLEYQCTTKIQHPY
+412 GLKYQCTTKIEHPY
-426 IYCDPIKLEEILLNI
+426 IYCDQTKFEEILLNI
-441 IGNSIKYTDEGMV
+441 IGNSVKYTEKGNV
-454 LIQIEEGESGHFQC
+454 SIRVEEVEAGSFQC
-468 MIQDTGIGMSEAY
+468 TIQDTGIGMSEEY

-496 QTSVKG
+496 QTKVKG
-502 TGLGLAIVKSLVELM
+502 TGLGLSIVKSLVELM
-517 NGTIE
+517 HGTIE
-522 ISSQVN
+522 ISSHVN
-528 QGTTTRIKFH
+528 QGTTTRIEFH
-538 FEIAKESELEK
+538 FEIAKENEIEN
-549 NQETNIIDLKGK
+549 NQETNIIDFKGK

-579 LSDYGLIVDHVSDG
+579 LTDYGLIVDRVSDG
-593 IACVKKVKENKYDLI
+593 AACVKQVKEKEYDVV

-651 IGMNGHIAKPIDMDK
+651 VGMNGYIAKPIDMDK

-671 SNVFVFKCPVC
+671 SNFFAFKCPVC
-682 GKYTFQSGPGS
+682 GQYTFQSGPGS

-709 KDPNLKGGANKLSLK
+709 KDPNLKGGANRFSLK
-724 EYKEQYEKNHE
+724 EYKEQYEKNHQ

>member
-1 MCDICFVTHLFS
+1 
-13 FYNETMKNKNLF
+13 MKNKNLF

-91 DLDDAYFESVASRLY
+91 DVDDAYFESMASRLY

-114 IELAPNGIIQNAYP
+114 IELAPNGIIQNVYP

-138 DMLAE
+138 NMLAE
-143 HERKEAATLAKDTRK
+143 YERKEAATLAKDTRK

-181 VNEEFWGFSILVIDW
+181 VNEKFWGFSILVIDW

-212 YDFVIWKKD
+212 YDFVIWKTD
-221 RSTKEKIVIA
+221 RVTKKKIIIS

-262 WINTYVIRSLVI
+262 WINTYVMISLAV
-274 ASVLIDFLV
+274 ASILIDFLV

-400 LNSVFEKLAHEK
+400 LNSVFEKQAEQK
-412 GLEYQCTTKIQHPY
+412 GLTYQCNTKIEHPY
-426 IYCDPIKLEEILLNI
+426 VYCDQIKFEEILLNV
-441 IGNSIKYTDEGMV
+441 IGNSVKYTKNGNISIHV
-454 LIQIEEGESGHFQC
+454 EEVETGSFQC
-468 MIQDTGIGMSEAY
+468 IIQDTGIGMSEAY

-496 QTSVKG
+496 QTSIKG
-502 TGLGLAIVKSLVELM
+502 TGLGLSIVKSLVELM
-517 NGTIE
+517 HGTIE

-528 QGTTTRIKFH
+528 QGTTTRMKFH

-579 LSDYGLIVDHVSDG
+579 LFDYGFIVDHVSDG
-593 IACVKKVKENKYDLI
+593 IACVKQVKEKEYDVV

-709 KDPNLKGGANKLSLK
+709 KDPNLKGGANRLSLK
-724 EYKEQYEKNHE
+724 EYKKQYEKNHE

>member
-1 MCDICFVTHLFS
+1 
-13 FYNETMKNKNLF
+13 
-25 YQILISFVLVSV
+25 
-37 LTNMACLFIRNSVI
+37 
-51 QQEKLKAEYTVN
+51 
-63 STINRVEIKLESY
+63 
-76 IEKVGFLKKTIEAGI
+76 
-91 DLDDAYFESVASRLY
+91 
-106 GDDPAVKT
+106 
-114 IELAPNGIIQNAYP
+114 
-128 FKENQKAIGM
+128 
-138 DMLAE
+138 
-143 HERKEAATLAKDTRK
+143 
-158 YTLEGPYDLKQGG
+158 
-171 KGALLYDPIY
+171 
-181 VNEEFWGFSILVIDW
+181 
-196 DAFLD
+196 
-201 EIHLSDLKKAS
+201 
-212 YDFVIWKKD
+212 
-221 RSTKEKIVIA
+221 
-231 QSSKNIDSNTLLIK
+231 
-245 CKLPNNKWNFE
+245 
-256 IVPKQG
+256 
-262 WINTYVIRSLVI
+262 
-274 ASVLIDFLV
+274 
-283 TAAIAQFEIRHRK
+283 
-296 DLEYASQIE
+296 
-305 WQAKKAQEASAAK
+305 
-318 SRFLFSMS
+318 MS

-400 LNSVFEKLAHEK
+400 LSSVFEKLAHEK

-441 IGNSIKYTDEGMV
+441 VGNSIKYTDEGMV

-502 TGLGLAIVKSLVELM
+502 TGLGLAIVKCLVELM

-528 QGTTTRIKFH
+528 QGTTTRMKFH

-593 IACVKKVKENKYDLI
+593 IACVKQVKEKEYDAV

-666 VIKTL
+666 VISTL
-671 SNVFVFKCPVC
+671 SRVLTFKCPAC

-701 WEDDKAQY
+701 WEDDKVQY
-709 KDPNLKGGANKLSLK
+709 KDPNLKGGANRLSLK
-724 EYKEQYEKNHE
+724 EYKKQYEKNHE

>member
-1 MCDICFVTHLFS
+1 MIIFVTHLFS
-13 FYNETMKNKNLF
+13 FYNETMKNKNLI
-25 YQILISFVLVSV
+25 YQVLISFVLVSV

-114 IELAPNGIIQNAYP
+114 IELAPNGIIQNVYP

-138 DMLAE
+138 NMLAE

-181 VNEEFWGFSILVIDW
+181 VNEKFWGFSILVIDW

-212 YDFVIWKKD
+212 YDFVIWKTD
-221 RSTKEKIVIA
+221 RVTKKKIIIS

-262 WINTYVIRSLVI
+262 WINTYVMISLAV
-274 ASVLIDFLV
+274 ASILIDFLV

-344 KNIGNAEKEK
+344 KNVENIEKEK

-400 LNSVFEKLAHEK
+400 LNSVFEKQAEQK
-412 GLEYQCTTKIQHPY
+412 GLTYQCNTKIEHPY
-426 IYCDPIKLEEILLNI
+426 VYCDQIKFEEILLNV
-441 IGNSIKYTDEGMV
+441 IGNSVKYTKNGNISIHV
-454 LIQIEEGESGHFQC
+454 EEVETGSFQC
-468 MIQDTGIGMSEAY
+468 IIQDTGIGMSEAY

-496 QTSVKG
+496 QTSIKG
-502 TGLGLAIVKSLVELM
+502 TGLGLSIVKSLVELM
-517 NGTIE
+517 HGTIE

-528 QGTTTRIKFH
+528 QGTTTRMKFH

-579 LSDYGLIVDHVSDG
+579 LFDYGLIVDHVSDG
-593 IACVKKVKENKYDLI
+593 IACVKQVKEKEYDVV

-693 YEICPVCG
+693 YEICPICG
-701 WEDDKAQY
+701 WENDKAQY
-709 KDPNLKGGANKLSLK
+709 KDPTLKGGANRLSLK
-724 EYKEQYEKNHE
+724 EYKKQYEKNHQ

>member
-1 MCDICFVTHLFS
+1 
-13 FYNETMKNKNLF
+13 MKNKNLI

-91 DLDDAYFESVASRLY
+91 DLDDAYFESVTSRLY

-114 IELAPNGIIQNAYP
+114 IELAPNGIIQNVYP

-138 DMLAE
+138 NMLAE
-143 HERKEAATLAKDTRK
+143 YERKEAATLAKDTRK

-181 VNEEFWGFSILVIDW
+181 VNEKFWGFSILVIDW

-212 YDFVIWKKD
+212 YDFVIWKTD
-221 RSTKEKIVIA
+221 RVTKKKIIIS

-262 WINTYVIRSLVI
+262 WINTYVMISLAV
-274 ASVLIDFLV
+274 ASILIDFLV

-326 HDIRTPMNAIMG
+326 HDIRTPMSAIMG

-344 KNIGNAEKEK
+344 KNLGNIEKEK

-400 LNSVFEKLAHEK
+400 LNSVFEKQAEQK
-412 GLEYQCTTKIQHPY
+412 GLTYQCTTKIEHPY
-426 IYCDPIKLEEILLNI
+426 VYCDQIKFEEILLNVV
-441 IGNSIKYTDEGMV
+441 GNSVKYTKNGNISIHV
-454 LIQIEEGESGHFQC
+454 EEVESGQFQC

-491 EKSGT
+491 KKSGT

-502 TGLGLAIVKSLVELM
+502 TGLGLSIVKSLVELM
-517 NGTIE
+517 HGTIE

-528 QGTTTRIKFH
+528 QGTTTRMKFH

-579 LSDYGLIVDHVSDG
+579 LFDYGLIVDHVSDG
-593 IACVKKVKENKYDLI
+593 IACVKQVKEKEYDVV

-646 QKALS
+646 QKAVS
-651 IGMNGHIAKPIDMDK
+651 VGMNGHIAKPIDMDK

-671 SNVFVFKCPVC
+671 SNVFLFKCPVC

-724 EYKEQYEKNHE
+724 EYKKQYEKKS

>member
-1 MCDICFVTHLFS
+1 
-13 FYNETMKNKNLF
+13 MKNKILI

-114 IELAPNGIIQNAYP
+114 IELAPNGIIQNVYP

-138 DMLAE
+138 NMLAE

-212 YDFVIWKKD
+212 YDFVIWKTD
-221 RSTKEKIVIA
+221 RVTKKKIIIS

-262 WINTYVIRSLVI
+262 WINTYVMRSLVV
-274 ASVLIDFLV
+274 ASILIDFLV

-400 LNSVFEKLAHEK
+400 LNSVFEKQAEQK
-412 GLEYQCTTKIQHPY
+412 GLTYQCNTKIEHPY
-426 IYCDPIKLEEILLNI
+426 VYCDQIKFEEILLNV
-441 IGNSIKYTDEGMV
+441 IGNSVKYTKNGNISIHV
-454 LIQIEEGESGHFQC
+454 EEVETGSFQC
-468 MIQDTGIGMSEAY
+468 IIQDTGIGMSEAY

-496 QTSVKG
+496 QTSIKG
-502 TGLGLAIVKSLVELM
+502 TGLGLSIVKSLVELM
-517 NGTIE
+517 HGTIE

-528 QGTTTRIKFH
+528 QGTTTRMKFH

-579 LSDYGLIVDHVSDG
+579 LFDYGFIVDHVSDG
-593 IACVKKVKENKYDLI
+593 IACVKQVKEKEYDVV

-651 IGMNGHIAKPIDMDK
+651 IGMNGHIAKPINMDK

-693 YEICPVCG
+693 YEICPICG
-701 WEDDKAQY
+701 WENDKAQY
-709 KDPNLKGGANKLSLK
+709 KDPTLKGGANRLSLK
-724 EYKEQYEKNHE
+724 EYKKQYEKNHQ

>member
-1 MCDICFVTHLFS
+1 MIIFVTHLFS
-13 FYNETMKNKNLF
+13 FYNETMKNK
-25 YQILISFVLVSV
+25 YVIYRILISFVLVSI

-91 DLDDAYFESVASRLY
+91 NLDDAYFESVASRLY

-114 IELAPNGIIQNAYP
+114 IELAPKGIIQNAYP

-143 HERKEAATLAKDTRK
+143 HERKKAATLAKDTRK

-212 YDFVIWKKD
+212 YDFVIWKTD
-221 RSTKEKIVIA
+221 RSTKKKIVIA

-344 KNIGNAEKEK
+344 KNIGNSEKEK

-400 LNSVFEKLAHEK
+400 LNSVFEKLAYEK

-426 IYCDPIKLEEILLNI
+426 IYCDPIKFEEILLNI
-441 IGNSIKYTDEGMV
+441 VGNSVKYTKNGNISIHV
-454 LIQIEEGESGHFQC
+454 EEVESGQFQC
-468 MIQDTGIGMSEAY
+468 MIQDTGIGMSKAY

-579 LSDYGLIVDHVSDG
+579 LSDYGMIVDHVSDG
-593 IACVKKVKENKYDLI
+593 VACVKKVKENKYDLI

-621 ATQKIREFSDIPI
+621 ATQIIREFSDIPI

-646 QKALS
+646 QKVLS

-666 VIKTL
+666 VISTL
-671 SNVFVFKCPVC
+671 SKVLTFKCPVC

-709 KDPNLKGGANKLSLK
+709 KDPTLKGGANKLSLK
-724 EYKEQYEKNHE
+724 EYKEQYEKNHQ

>member
-412 GLEYQCTTKIQHPY
+412 GLEYQCTIKIQHPY

-454 LIQIEEGESGHFQC
+454 LIQIEEGESGQFQC

-502 TGLGLAIVKSLVELM
+502 TGLGLSIVKSLVELM

-528 QGTTTRIKFH
+528 QGTTTRMKFH

-579 LSDYGLIVDHVSDG
+579 LSDYGLIVDHVNDG
-593 IACVKKVKENKYDLI
+593 IACVKQVKENKYDLI

-709 KDPNLKGGANKLSLK
+709 KDPNLKGGANRLSLK
-724 EYKEQYEKNHE
+724 EYKKQYEKNHE

>member
-1 MCDICFVTHLFS
+1 
-13 FYNETMKNKNLF
+13 MKNKNLI

-91 DLDDAYFESVASRLY
+91 DVDDAYFESVASRLY

-114 IELAPNGIIQNAYP
+114 IELAPNGIIQNVYP

-138 DMLAE
+138 NMLAE
-143 HERKEAATLAKDTRK
+143 YERKEAATLAKDTRK

-181 VNEEFWGFSILVIDW
+181 VNEKFWGFSILVIDW

-212 YDFVIWKKD
+212 YDFVIWKTD
-221 RSTKEKIVIA
+221 RVTKKKIIIS

-262 WINTYVIRSLVI
+262 WINTYVMISLAV
-274 ASVLIDFLV
+274 ASILIDFLV

-344 KNIGNAEKEK
+344 KNVGNIEKEK

-400 LNSVFEKLAHEK
+400 LNSVFEKQAEQK
-412 GLEYQCTTKIQHPY
+412 GLTYQCNTKIEHPY
-426 IYCDPIKLEEILLNI
+426 VYCDQIKFEEILLNV
-441 IGNSIKYTDEGMV
+441 IGNSVKYTKNGNISIHV
-454 LIQIEEGESGHFQC
+454 EEVETGSFQC
-468 MIQDTGIGMSEAY
+468 IIQDTGIGMSEAY

-496 QTSVKG
+496 QTSIKG
-502 TGLGLAIVKSLVELM
+502 TGLGLSIVKSLVELM
-517 NGTIE
+517 HGTIE

-528 QGTTTRIKFH
+528 QGTTTRMIFH

-579 LSDYGLIVDHVSDG
+579 LFDYGFIVDHVSDG
-593 IACVKKVKENKYDLI
+593 IACVKQVKEKEYDVV

-693 YEICPVCG
+693 YEICPICG
-701 WEDDKAQY
+701 WENDKAQY
-709 KDPNLKGGANKLSLK
+709 KDPTLKGGANRLSLK
-724 EYKEQYEKNHE
+724 EYKKQYEKNHQ